1 MLLPPV
7 SDSADLRRIVS
18 LPRRQPA
25 LPEPLRIE
33 KSGAPCQCRAV
44 AKRDCIEALFP
55 IQRAV
60 LEEIVRARGVFC
72 PIAVGAGKTL
82 IGLLAPVVT
91 DVERTV
97 MLVPAGQ
104 ENQVRREHFWA
115 SQHLNVPALRS
126 PGEALAAAR
135 NDLAPPPGLYVLPYS
150 LLSRPEWA
158 TILLDIKP
166 QLIIA
171 DEGQKLRHLT
181 SVTVRRVIEYFSQ
194 NPTTRLCIWSGT
206 LISKNLADYCHLSA
220 MALHDGSPL
229 PLDPNVVADW
239 ACCLDASPFRPNS
252 SPGALRA
259 LMDGPFDNPRKAV
272 HRRMVE
278 TTGVVF
284 SSEASKAHNRPPITF
299 RQLPITPSTWPS
311 QELKDAIKKL
321 DKEWVRPN
329 GEELVL
335 ETERYRTREE
345 LSCGF
350 FYSWDFG
357 ETPKDVVQAWRSA
370 RSAWAKAQ
378 NGFLMARSRPG
389 LDSPALL
396 VRTLEA
402 GEPKAGS
409 NPELR
414 IKWNA
419 AKVVLSEF
427 QAWKKVENTCNPR
440 QQTTWIDDSWLEG
453 VFAWAE
459 RERGLVWFTHDA
471 VGAKL
476 AQRMTVYQDGGM
488 LINAIPGL
496 RGTDPL
502 ALSVKS
508 CGTGVDGL
516 QRIYYKQLLA
526 CGMAQAAALEQLLGR
541 LDRPGQTRA
550 IETDY
555 FERDKEALE
564 QAKVDAKCVSEKGLA
579 QKLLEAIW
587 T

>member
-1 MLLPPV
+1 MQPAPV
-7 SDSADLRRIVS
+7 SDSADLRRILS
-18 LPRRQPA
+18 LPRRKPA
-25 LPEPLRIE
+25 LPEALVIE
-33 KSGAPCQCRAV
+33 KNGAPCQCRQV
-44 AKRDCIEALFP
+44 AKRACIESLFP

-60 LEEIVRARGVFC
+60 LEEIVRAQGVFC

-82 IGLLAPVVT
+82 IGLLAPTVVEA
-91 DVERTV
+91 DRTV

-115 SQHLNVPALRS
+115 SQHLNVPPLRTA
-126 PGEALAAAR
+126 GEAVAAAR
-135 NDLAPPPGLYVLPYS
+135 NGLAPAPGLYILPYS

-158 TILLDIKP
+158 TVLLDIRP

-181 SVTVRRVIEYFSQ
+181 SVTVRRVLEYFSQ

-206 LISKNLADYCHLSA
+206 LISKHLGDYSHLAA

-239 ACCLDASPFRPNS
+239 ANCLDTVSFRPS
-252 SPGALRA
+252 ASPGALRQ

-284 SSEASKAHNRPPITF
+284 SSEVTKAHDRPPITF
-299 RQLPITPSTWPS
+299 RQQSIVPSSWPS
-311 QELKDAIKKL
+311 EELKDAVRRL
-321 DKEWVRPN
+321 EKEWVRPN

-335 ETERYRTREE
+335 ETEKYRTREE

-357 ETPKDVVQAWRSA
+357 DTPPEVVKTWRQT

-378 NGFLMARSRPG
+378 NAFLMHRSRPG

-396 VRTLEA
+396 QRTLAA

-409 NPELR
+409 SPELR

-419 AKVVLSEF
+419 VRFLEAEF
-427 QAWKKVENTCNPR
+427 AAWKKVENTCSPS
-440 QQTTWIDDSWLEG
+440 QVTTWIDDRWLEG
-453 VFAWAE
+453 VYAWAA
-459 RERGLVWFTHDA
+459 RERGIVWFTHDA

-476 AQRMTVYQDGGM
+476 AAKMPVYQDGGA

-496 RGTDPL
+496 RGTDPI
-502 ALSVKS
+502 ALSVKA

-516 QRIYYKQLLA
+516 QRLYYKQLLA
-526 CGMAQAAALEQLLGR
+526 CGMSSAAQIEQLLGR

-550 IETDY
+550 IVTDY
-555 FERDKEALE
+555 FERDKESLE
-564 QAKVDAKCVSEKGLA
+564 QAKIDAKNVSEKGLA
-579 QKLLEAIW
+579 QKLLEVIW
-587 T
+587 I